1 MPDKGLIDMLM
12 CLTVTCGSCMKDFL
26 GVFLLVI
33 LVFGSVAF
41 FIYLG
46 FYLNYFWWAMLQ
58 IIISVAIILF
68 CIRYFRSH
76 RVK

>member
-1 MPDKGLIDMLM
+1 
-12 CLTVTCGSCMKDFL
+12 MKDFL
-26 GVFLLVI
+26 GVFLLLI
-33 LVFGSVAF
+33 LVFASVALF
-41 FIYLG
+41 AYLA

-58 IIISVAIILF
+58 IIISVSVILF